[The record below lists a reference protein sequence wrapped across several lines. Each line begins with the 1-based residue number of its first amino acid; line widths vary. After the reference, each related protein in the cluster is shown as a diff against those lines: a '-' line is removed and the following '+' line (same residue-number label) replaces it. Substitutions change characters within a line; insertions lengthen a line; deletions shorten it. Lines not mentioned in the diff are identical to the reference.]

1 MNRTRNSLR
10 SEPRSL
16 PSFAVLAIEIGIY
29 ALLVTIYLL
38 VALRAL
44 RPLLLDAAEHHRVL
58 YAILALLLML
68 GQGALLEVLTTLF
81 VRVFARARRGEGLA
95 TLGSAE

>member
-1 MNRTRNSLR
+1 MKGTTNSSR
-10 SEPRSL
+10 REPRSL
-16 PSFAVLAIEIGIY
+16 PSFAVLAIEIAIY

-44 RPLLLDAAEHHRVL
+44 RPLLLDAAQHHRVF

-68 GQGALLEVLTTLF
+68 GQGALLEVLTTLL
-81 VRVFARARRGEGLA
+81 VRVFARARREEGHA